1 MRQVPAVTL
10 DSLLDRSPAPAVVK
24 IDTEG
29 AELLCLQGAGRL
41 LREIRPVLLCEV
53 GDDNAPA
60 VGDLLRGHG
69 YTMFDAAAHPG
80 GPPLDRPSWNT
91 LALPG

>member
-1 MRQVPAVTL
+1 MAGLL

-29 AELLCLQGAGRL
+29 AELLCLRGGERL
-41 LREIRPVLLCEV
+41 LRDIRPVLLCEV
-53 GDDNAPA
+53 GDENAPA

-80 GPPLDRPSWNT
+80 GPAVGRPAWNT